1 MSAVGKLLNLF
12 AAWEGHLSAVG
23 KLLNLFAATGHV
35 NYAKS
40 ARCFKL
46 CVRFQEHIVIFET
59 FAEGYRVVRMTK
71 RFLGGMWTD
80 LVIEQV
86 MIKSAKSGGGLT
98 RERYMLESVRHN
110 WIYSVH
116 NALPSTGCREFD

>member
-1 MSAVGKLLNLF
+1 MSAKLLNVF
-12 AAWEGHLSAVG
+12 AAS
-23 KLLNLFAATGHV
+23 GHV

-46 CVRFQEHIVIFET
+46 CVRFQEHVVLFET
-59 FAEGYRVVRMTK
+59 FAEGYHVVRMTK

-98 RERYMLESVRHN
+98 RGRDMLESVCRN
-110 WIYSVH
+110 CASVH
-116 NALPSTGCREFD
+116 GM